1 MPTRNVVL
9 TDRQVELIER
19 MVKSGRFQNGSEVL
33 REGLRLLQRQ
43 DTAEKAKLRALREA
57 ARVGLADIEA
67 GRFKAFDT
75 AEALAEH
82 LSAEAAAA
90 LAE

>member
-9 TDRQVELIER
+9 TDDQAELIER
-19 MVKSGRFQNGSEVL
+19 MVKSGRFQNGSEVV

-43 DTAEKAKLRALREA
+43 DAEERAKLTALREA
-57 ARVGLADIEA
+57 ARIGLADIEA

-82 LSAEAAAA
+82 LATQTAAA
-90 LAE
+90 LSE